1 MSFSSRRITYK
12 YTSYNFNY
20 FKLSVDLL
28 ITKEMFCIPFRLS
41 GEVNTSPC
49 ESESTS
55 NSPPSLLQD
64 GSLPALLVS
73 GASTLFQST
82 TTTTNPSLNLS
93 AVDSLCLPGT
103 SEVESCS
110 LANGCTANSSLGGLA
125 LPLTS
130 AGGLCS
136 TSSSSAV
143 AWLMNEDSAGKNPI
157 SYSYSQGHFK
167 LDTSD

>member
-1 MSFSSRRITYK
+1 MLNVMCFYQIYTKLTFSS
-12 YTSYNFNY
+12 S
-20 FKLSVDLL
+20 
-28 ITKEMFCIPFRLS
+28 RLS

-64 GSLPALLVS
+64 ATLPALLVS
-73 GASTLFQST
+73 GASTLFQNT
-82 TTTTNPSLNLS
+82 TTTTNTALSLS

-110 LANGCTANSSLGGLA
+110 LANGCSTSSSLGLA

-130 AGGLCS
+130 TGGLCS
-136 TSSSSAV
+136 TSSSAAV
-143 AWLMNEDSAGKNPI
+143 AWLMNEDSAGWYLI
-157 SYSYSQGHFK
+157 GTMFK
-167 LDTSD
+167 LVIYLCTCF

>member
-1 MSFSSRRITYK
+1 MLTNYNIFLFS
-12 YTSYNFNY
+12 
-20 FKLSVDLL
+20 
-28 ITKEMFCIPFRLS
+28 RLS

-64 GSLPALLVS
+64 ATLPALLVS
-73 GASTLFQST
+73 GASTLFQNT
-82 TTTTNPSLNLS
+82 TTTTNTALSLS

-103 SEVESCS
+103 SEVESCG
-110 LANGCTANSSLGGLA
+110 LANGCSTSSSLGLA

-136 TSSSSAV
+136 TSSSAAV
-143 AWLMNEDSAGKNPI
+143 AWLMNEDSAGRYHKN
-157 SYSYSQGHFK
+157 YRK
-167 LDTSD
+167 LFT